1 MAENTEG
8 NQAKAEGPKI
18 KLAANPT
25 PPDEIFI
32 DGVAGILAR
41 PGLVKLDCYRVVG
54 IDRSDNAEVRSVT
67 HRLVMPSA
75 AIPEMVRLFQNMAKA
90 EERIGWAINLVSDDS
105 LATDQFQVRTGGE
118 VEGKDG

>member
-8 NQAKAEGPKI
+8 NQAQAEGPKI

-90 EERIGWAINLVSDDS
+90 GRQASEDAAAASAKEPN
-105 LATDQFQVRTGGE
+105 
-118 VEGKDG
+118 

>member
-1 MAENTEG
+1 MADSTED
-8 NQAKAEGPKI
+8 NQAQAEGPKI

-75 AIPEMVRLFQNMAKA
+75 AIPEMVKLFQNAAQAGRQASNNASDADAK
-90 EERIGWAINLVSDDS
+90 
-105 LATDQFQVRTGGE
+105 DQ
-118 VEGKDG
+118 D

>member
-1 MAENTEG
+1 MAENMEE
-8 NQAKAEGPKI
+8 NKEQAEGPKI

-25 PPDEIFI
+25 PPDEIFV

-54 IDRSDNAEVRSVT
+54 IDRSDNAEVRSIS
-67 HRLVMPSA
+67 HRLVLPAA

-90 EERIGWAINLVSDDS
+90 GRQAS
-105 LATDQFQVRTGGE
+105 
-118 VEGKDG
+118 KDAAAAGSNTKK